1 MTQTIINEL
10 STYNKWKNIE
20 YDFSGHSNNCTLN
33 VQVENLV
40 IDYKVKLNFN
50 YQIMLLS
57 D

>member
-40 IDYKVKLNFN
+40 IDYKVKSNFN
-50 YQIMLLS
+50 YQVMLLL